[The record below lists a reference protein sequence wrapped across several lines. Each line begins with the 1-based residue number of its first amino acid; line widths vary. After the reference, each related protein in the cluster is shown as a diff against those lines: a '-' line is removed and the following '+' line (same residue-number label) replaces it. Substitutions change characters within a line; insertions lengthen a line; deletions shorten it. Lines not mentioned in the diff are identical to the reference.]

1 MRELVQRRGIV
12 WLSAEG
18 AHLALGDAAFEP
30 VGDAQVNDDT
40 LAKGSQ
46 WWLTSP
52 GAGAPSLT
60 LLARSHP
67 HGRWLQWL

>member
-1 MRELVQRRGIV
+1 MRGLMQRRRV
-12 WLSAEG
+12 HWLSAEG
-18 AHLALGDAAFEP
+18 AHIALADAAFEP
-30 VGDAQVNDDT
+30 VGDPLIDDDT
-40 LAKGSQ
+40 LAKGSR

-52 GAGAPSLT
+52 GDGAPAQT